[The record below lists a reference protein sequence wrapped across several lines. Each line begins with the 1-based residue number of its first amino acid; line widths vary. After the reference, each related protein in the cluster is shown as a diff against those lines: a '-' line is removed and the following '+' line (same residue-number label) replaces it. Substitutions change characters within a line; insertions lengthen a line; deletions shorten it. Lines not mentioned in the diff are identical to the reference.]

1 MRKNPFP
8 QFESGKGMKKI
19 RKREGFAK
27 KAFSIFGIRKGMKS
41 RPSKLWEFC
50 LVFLE

>member
-27 KAFSIFGIRKGMKS
+27 KSIFDIRHQKGNEK
-41 RPSKLWEFC
+41 
-50 LVFLE
+50 